1 MLKIGNFTER
11 FFTITFLIGVALLLS
26 FSAHKYYASI
36 TKIEISEQEQ
46 LIKVYTQV
54 FVDDFEDV
62 LEERYQL
69 NAVDFENLSGEE
81 EKHIA
86 TYVAKKIQ
94 LKVNRQPLKLK
105 FLGCEA
111 KNELLYIFVEAPIK
125 EIVKRFDVENTMLQ
139 DLFSEQ
145 QNTIDITNNS
155 KTKSLHLY
163 AENPS
168 GTIYY

>member
-1 MLKIGNFTER
+1 MLKIGNFTGR
-11 FFTITFLIGVALLLS
+11 FFTITFLIGLTVFLS

-36 TKIEISEQEQ
+36 TKIEISQQEQ

-62 LEERYQL
+62 LEARYQL
-69 NAVDFENLSGEE
+69 SSIDFENLNKIEE
-81 EKHIA
+81 EFIKD
-86 TYVAKKIQ
+86 YVTKKIQ
-94 LKVNRQPLKLK
+94 LKVNRQPLELR

-111 KNELLYIFVEAPIK
+111 KNELLYLFVEASIK
-125 EIVKRFDVENTMLQ
+125 EKVKRFDVENRMLQ

-145 QNTIDITNNS
+145 QNTIDITNNNR
-155 KTKSLHLY
+155 KKSMHLH

-168 GTIYY
+168 GTVYY

>member
-1 MLKIGNFTER
+1 MLKISNFTGR
-11 FFTITFLIGVALLLS
+11 FFTITFLMVIMLLLS

-36 TKIEISEQEQ
+36 TKIEINEQEQ
-46 LIKVYTQV
+46 LVKVYTQV

-62 LEERYQL
+62 LEERYKL
-69 NAVDFENLSGEE
+69 SAIDFENLSDEE
-81 EKHIA
+81 EKYIA
-86 TYVAKKIQ
+86 AYVTKKIQ
-94 LKVNRQPLKLK
+94 LKVNRQPMELK

-111 KNELLYIFVEAPIK
+111 KNELLYIFVEAPVK
-125 EIVKRFDVENTMLQ
+125 ETVKRFDVENTMLQ

-145 QNTIDITNNS
+145 QNTIDITNN
-155 KTKSLHLY
+155 KITKSLHLY